1 MFLKGL
7 FFGFVLAAIVGPM
20 WVLCFRRTL
29 EHGSAAGLASGLGIA
44 AADAIYGAIAAF
56 GLTAVSG
63 FLLAHAFW
71 IGLAG
76 VAFLV
81 WIGVK
86 ALLAAPPDLAGEPNA
101 LPARSLTSAFASTL
115 SLTLANPPT
124 ILAFT
129 AIFAGA
135 GLAAGTDYGGAA
147 LLVAGVFLGSA
158 AWWLILI
165 GAAHALR
172 RRLSPR
178 LLRAINLLSGAVILG
193 FAGWQ
198 LSLIL
203 R

>member
-1 MFLKGL
+1 MFIKGL

-29 EHGSAAGLASGLGIA
+29 EHGSAAGLASGLGVA
-44 AADAIYGAIAAF
+44 VADAIYGAIAAF
-56 GLTAVSG
+56 GLTAISG
-63 FLLAHAFW
+63 FLLEHAFW

-76 VAFLV
+76 VVFLV
-81 WIGVK
+81 WIGVR
-86 ALLAAPPDLAGEPNA
+86 ALFAAPPDLAGEPNG
-101 LPARSLTSAFASTL
+101 LPARSLTSAFVSTL

-135 GLAAGTDYGGAA
+135 GLAAGTDYRAA
-147 LLVAGVFLGSA
+147 AVLVAGVFVGSA

-172 RRLSPR
+172 ARLSPR
-178 LLRAINLLSGAVILG
+178 LLRAINVLSGAVILG

>member
-1 MFLKGL
+1 MLLKGL

-56 GLTAVSG
+56 GLTAISG

-71 IGLAG
+71 IGVAG

-86 ALLAAPPDLAGEPNA
+86 ALFAAPPDLAGETNA
-101 LPARSLTSAFASTL
+101 VPARSLTSAFASTL

-135 GLAAGTDYGGAA
+135 GLAAGTDYRAAA

-172 RRLSPR
+172 RGSRRGCCARSICS
-178 LLRAINLLSGAVILG
+178 RA
-193 FAGWQ
+193 
-198 LSLIL
+198 

>member
-1 MFLKGL
+1 MLLKGL

-29 EHGSAAGLASGLGIA
+29 EQGSAAGLASGLGIA
-44 AADAIYGAIAAF
+44 AADGIYGAIAAF

-63 FLLAHAFW
+63 FLLAQAFW

-76 VAFLV
+76 VAFLI
-81 WIGVK
+81 WLGVK
-86 ALLAAPPDLAGEPNA
+86 ALLRPPPDLASEPNGA
-101 LPARSLTSAFASTL
+101 PARSLSGAFVSTL

-135 GLAAGTDYGGAA
+135 GLAAGADYRAA
-147 LLVAGVFLGSA
+147 GLLVAGVFLGSA

-172 RRLSPR
+172 RKLSRR
-178 LLRAINLLSGAVILG
+178 LLRVINLVSGAVILA

-198 LSLIL
+198 LTLLL

>member
-1 MFLKGL
+1 MFGKGL

-20 WVLCFRRTL
+20 WVLCLRRTL
-29 EHGSAAGLASGLGIA
+29 EQGSAAGLASGLGVA
-44 AADAIYGAIAAF
+44 AADGLYGAVAAF
-56 GLTAVSG
+56 GLTAISG

-76 VAFLV
+76 VAFLI
-81 WIGVK
+81 WLGAK
-86 ALLAAPPDLAGEPNA
+86 ALLTPPPDFASEPDGA
-101 LPARSLTSAFASTL
+101 PARSLAGAFVSTL

-135 GLAAGTDYGGAA
+135 GLAAGADYRAAA
-147 LLVAGVFLGSA
+147 LLVAGVFTGSA

-165 GAAHALR
+165 GAAHAMR
-172 RRLSPR
+172 KRLSR
-178 LLRAINLLSGAVILG
+178 GLLRAINLASGTVILG

-198 LSLIL
+198 LTLL
-203 R
+203 LG